1 MDLLFWEVCS
11 IDVRRKLKRR
21 VVRVLTNKTFL
32 SQLSMHIMSVFA
44 EHTPPPL
51 PVPTPKTCG
60 GTLCGQEIQ
69 ERRNR
74 VRGEGV
80 SSSAPI
86 PEPPS
91 RTWSTHDLSLAALR
105 YTCTVMCHIVERSHM
120 PTNHNYSFYSTQK
133 YFWEF
138 EWFLN
143 YSKII
148 SLTYV
153 KTNYHSPPSSH

>member
-11 IDVRRKLKRR
+11 IDVGHKLKRG

-32 SQLSMHIMSVFA
+32 SQLSMHISCLFLQSI
-44 EHTPPPL
+44 HPP
-51 PVPTPKTCG
+51 
-60 GTLCGQEIQ
+60 
-69 ERRNR
+69 
-74 VRGEGV
+74 
-80 SSSAPI
+80 SSSSYAQDLWGHTLWSGNTGTSKQGPRGVFAPI

-148 SLTYV
+148 NLTYV
-153 KTNYHSPPSSH
+153 KTNYHSLPSSH